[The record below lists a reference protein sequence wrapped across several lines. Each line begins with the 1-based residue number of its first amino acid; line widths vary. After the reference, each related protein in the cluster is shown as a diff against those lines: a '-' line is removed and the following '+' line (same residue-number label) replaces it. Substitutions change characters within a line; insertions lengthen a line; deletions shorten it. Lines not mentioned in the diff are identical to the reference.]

1 MKVALVWSSHRWL
14 LLLLAAAAVA
24 LAGGASRAASVRA
37 PEPTTTVTARL
48 TAHAGVP
55 LSSARLAQ
63 SSISW
68 VGGATTASTGESVT
82 VYVSAALPAE
92 LGTPQAW
99 ADFLAGLVHGP
110 ELAALTAYIA
120 AFDEM
125 QEVCGSRA
133 LGCYGANRM
142 VSMGETMFGITA
154 AEVVRHEYGH
164 HVAFHRTNSPWLAID
179 WGPKNWSSALD
190 VCERADAQTAYPGDE
205 GEHYSLNPGEAWA
218 ETYRLLDEQRAGAV
232 GSGWQI
238 IDSSFFPSETA
249 LQEAE
254 RDVLQPWTA
263 GRRQV
268 LRRTFSK
275 RGAAAW
281 LVPLATPLD
290 GILDVQVA
298 LPRGGLHEVALL
310 SADRRTVL
318 QKGLWSS
325 TTRKTLTRTVCGE
338 RSFFLRVTHK
348 GALGRVT
355 VAATTP

>member
-1 MKVALVWSSHRWL
+1 MWSSHRWL
-14 LLLLAAAAVA
+14 LPLLAAAAVT
-24 LAGGASRAASVRA
+24 LAGGASQATNVP
-37 PEPTTTVTARL
+37 PEQATVTARL
-48 TAHAGVP
+48 TAHSGMP
-55 LSSARLAQ
+55 LSPARLAQ

-142 VSMGETMFGITA
+142 VSMGETRFGVTP

-164 HVAFHRTNSPWLAID
+164 HIAFHRMNSPWLAID
-179 WGPKNWSSALD
+179 WGPKNWSSEVD
-190 VCERADAQTAYPGDE
+190 VCKRADARTAYPGDE
-205 GEHYSLNPGEAWA
+205 GDHYSLNPGEAWA
-218 ETYRLLDEQRAGAV
+218 ETYRLLDERKSGAV

-238 IDSSFFPSETA
+238 IDSSFYPSETA
-249 LQEAE
+249 LQAAE

-263 GRRQV
+263 GRRHT
-268 LRRTFSK
+268 LRRTFTK
-275 RGAAAW
+275 GGAPAW

-290 GILDVQVA
+290 GLLDVQVR

-325 TTRKTLTRTVCGE
+325 LTMKTLTRTVCGE
-338 RSFFLRVTHK
+338 RSLFLRVTRK
-348 GALGRVT
+348 GVLGRVT
-355 VAATTP
+355 VTATTP

>member
-1 MKVALVWSSHRWL
+1 MWSSHRWL
-14 LLLLAAAAVA
+14 LLLLAAAAVT
-24 LAGGASRAASVRA
+24 LAGGTSRAPDRT
-37 PEPTTTVTARL
+37 PEPIAGAARL
-48 TAHAGVP
+48 TAVSDAP

-63 SSISW
+63 SSIAW

-82 VYVSAALPAE
+82 VYVSAALPADQ
-92 LGTPQAW
+92 GTQQTW

-110 ELAALTAYIA
+110 ELAALTTYIA

-125 QEVCGSRA
+125 QDVCGSRA
-133 LGCYGANRM
+133 LGCYGGNRM
-142 VSMGETMFGITA
+142 VSMGETRFGVTA

-164 HVAFHRTNSPWLAID
+164 HIAFHRTNSPWLAID
-179 WGPKNWSSALD
+179 WGPKNWSSAVD
-190 VCERADAQTAYPGDE
+190 VCERADARTAYPGDE
-205 GEHYSLNPGEAWA
+205 GDHYSRNPGEAWA
-218 ETYRLLDEQRAGAV
+218 ETYRLLDERKAGAV

-238 IDSSFFPSETA
+238 IDSSFYPSETA
-249 LQEAE
+249 LQAAE

-268 LRRTFSK
+268 LRRTFTK

-281 LVPLATPLD
+281 LVPLTTPLD
-290 GILDVQVA
+290 GILDVQVR

-310 SADRRTVL
+310 TGDRKTVL

-325 TTRKTLTRTVCGE
+325 TTSKTLTRTLCGE
-338 RSFFLRVTHK
+338 RSLFLRVTRS

-355 VAATTP
+355 VTATTP

>member
-1 MKVALVWSSHRWL
+1 MTVALMWSSHRWL
-14 LLLLAAAAVA
+14 LLLLAAAAVT
-24 LAGGASRAASVRA
+24 LAGGASRAPDARP
-37 PEPTTTVTARL
+37 PEQTTVTARL
-48 TAHAGVP
+48 TAHAGVRP
-55 LSSARLAQ
+55 SSARLAQ

-68 VGGATTASTGESVT
+68 LGGPTTAGTGESVT

-92 LGTPQAW
+92 LGTPQTW

-133 LGCYGANRM
+133 LGCYGGNRM

-164 HVAFHRTNSPWLAID
+164 HIAFHRTNSPWLAID
-179 WGPKNWSSALD
+179 WGPKNWSSVAD
-190 VCERADAQTAYPGDE
+190 VCERAQARTAYPGDE
-205 GEHYSLNPGEAWA
+205 GDHYSLNPGEAWA
-218 ETYRLLDEQRAGAV
+218 ETYRLLTEAKAGAS

-238 IDSSFFPSETA
+238 IDSSFYPSEAA
-249 LQEAE
+249 LQAAE
-254 RDVLQPWTA
+254 RDVVEPWTS

-268 LRRTFSK
+268 LRRTFTK
-275 RGAAAW
+275 RGATAW
-281 LVPLATPLD
+281 LVPIATPLD

-298 LPRGGLHEVALL
+298 LPRGGLHEIALL

-325 TTRKTLTRTVCGE
+325 TTMKTLTRTVCGE
-338 RSFFLRVTHK
+338 RSLFLRVTRK
-348 GALGRVT
+348 GAFGRVT

>member
-1 MKVALVWSSHRWL
+1 MWSSHRWL
-14 LLLLAAAAVA
+14 LLLAAAAVT
-24 LAGGASRAASVRA
+24 LAGGASRAMEMQPPV
-37 PEPTTTVTARL
+37 PTTVTARL
-48 TAHAGVP
+48 TADSDAP

-63 SSISW
+63 TSISW

-82 VYVSAALPAE
+82 VYVSAALPAD
-92 LGTPQAW
+92 LGTPQTW

-133 LGCYGANRM
+133 LGCYGANHM
-142 VSMGETMFGITA
+142 VSMGETRFGVTA

-164 HVAFHRTNSPWLAID
+164 HIAFHRTNLPWLAID
-179 WGPKNWSSALD
+179 WGPKNWSSAVD
-190 VCERADAQTAYPGDE
+190 VCKRAAARTAYPGDE
-205 GEHYSLNPGEAWA
+205 GDHYSLNPGEAWA
-218 ETYRLLDEQRAGAV
+218 ETYRLLDERNAGAV

-238 IDSSFFPSETA
+238 IDSSFYPSETA
-249 LQEAE
+249 LQSAE
-254 RDVLQPWTA
+254 RDVRQPWTA
-263 GRRQV
+263 GQRQV
-268 LRRTFSK
+268 LRRTFK
-275 RGAAAW
+275 RGAATW

-290 GILDVQVA
+290 GILDVRVA

-325 TTRKTLTRTVCGE
+325 LTMKTLTRTLCGE
-338 RSFFLRVTHK
+338 RSLFLRVTRK

-355 VAATTP
+355 VTATTP

>member
-1 MKVALVWSSHRWL
+1 MKVAFPWSSHRRL
-14 LLLLAAAAVA
+14 LLPLLAAAAVT
-24 LAGGASRAASVRA
+24 LAGGAARATDVP
-37 PEPTTTVTARL
+37 PEQPTVTARL
-48 TAHAGVP
+48 TADSGVP

-82 VYVSAALPAE
+82 VYVSAALPAD
-92 LGTPQAW
+92 LGTPQTW

-110 ELAALTAYIA
+110 ELAAVTAYIA

-133 LGCYGANRM
+133 LGCYGGNRM
-142 VSMGETMFGITA
+142 VSMGETMFGVTA

-164 HVAFHRTNSPWLAID
+164 HVAFHRTNMPWLAID

-190 VCERADAQTAYPGDE
+190 VCERADTQTAYPGDE
-205 GEHYSLNPGEAWA
+205 GDHYSLNPGEAWA
-218 ETYRLLDEQRAGAV
+218 ETYRLLDERKAGAV

-238 IDSSFFPSETA
+238 IDSSFYPSETA
-249 LQEAE
+249 LQAAE

-268 LRRTFSK
+268 LRRTFTK

-281 LVPLATPLD
+281 LVPLSTPLD

-325 TTRKTLTRTVCGE
+325 MTRKTLTRTLCGE
-338 RSFFLRVTHK
+338 RSLFLRVTRK

-355 VAATTP
+355 VTATTP